1 MRIRMK
7 VEMSGTRNG
16 EPWPKRGEVAELPT
30 AEAAHLVGAGIAEQV
45 PDEPPAVETATAPD
59 AETSEPPET
68 EDAAAPQT
76 DERRGRGRP
85 RKPRDD
91 EGNIVR
97 E

>member
-1 MRIRMK
+1 MRIRMT

-30 AEAAHLVGAGIAEQV
+30 TEAAHLVGAGIAVEV
-45 PDEPPAVETATAPD
+45 PDEAPVVETATAPNPE
-59 AETSEPPET
+59 ASAPPAA

-85 RKPRDD
+85 RKPRDG

>member
-1 MRIRMK
+1 MRIRMT

-30 AEAAHLVGAGIAEQV
+30 TEAAHLVGAGIAVEV

-59 AETSEPPET
+59 PETSEQPDA
-68 EDAAAPQT
+68 EDAAAPET
-76 DERRGRGRP
+76 EERRGRGRP

-91 EGNIVR
+91 QGNIVR

>member
-16 EPWPKRGEVAELPT
+16 EPWPKRGETAVLPT
-30 AEAAHLVGAGIAEQV
+30 AEAAHLVGAGIAEEV
-45 PDEPPAVETATAPD
+45 PDEAPPVETATAP
-59 AETSEPPET
+59 APEVPEAPAA

-85 RKPRDD
+85 RKPRDA

>member
-1 MRIRMK
+1 MRIRMN

-30 AEAAHLVGAGIAEQV
+30 AEAAHLVGAGIAERV
-45 PDEPPAVETATAPD
+45 PEEAPTVETATAPEP
-59 AETSEPPET
+59 ETSEQPAA

-91 EGNIVR
+91 QGNIVR

>member
-45 PDEPPAVETATAPD
+45 PDEVPVVETATAPEPEASAPPD
-59 AETSEPPET
+59 A
-68 EDAAAPQT
+68 EDAAAPET
-76 DERRGRGRP
+76 EERRGRGRP

-91 EGNIVR
+91 QGNIVR

>member
-1 MRIRMK
+1 MRIRMT

-30 AEAAHLVGAGIAEQV
+30 AEAAHLVGAGIAVEV
-45 PDEPPAVETATAPD
+45 PDEPPVETATSS
-59 AETSEPPET
+59 EFEVTEPPAA
-68 EDAAAPQT
+68 EDATAPQA

-85 RKPRDD
+85 RKPRDAQ
-91 EGNIVR
+91 GNIVR

>member
-30 AEAAHLVGAGIAEQV
+30 AEAAHLVGAGIAEEV
-45 PDEPPAVETATAPD
+45 RHEAPTVETAVAPV
-59 AETSEPPET
+59 AETSEQPDT
-68 EDAAAPQT
+68 EDAAAPET
-76 DERRGRGRP
+76 EERRGRGRP
-85 RKPRDD
+85 RKPRDN